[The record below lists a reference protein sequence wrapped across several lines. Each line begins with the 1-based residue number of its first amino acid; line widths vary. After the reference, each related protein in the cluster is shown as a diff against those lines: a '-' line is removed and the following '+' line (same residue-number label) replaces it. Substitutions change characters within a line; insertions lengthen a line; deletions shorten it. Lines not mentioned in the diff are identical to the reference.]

1 MSPEIQS
8 KYSTHSQSSDGGN
21 EVTDKATASADNEDK
36 PSAEANDEDSS
47 RLDETKQPED
57 KPSS

>member
-21 EVTDKATASADNEDK
+21 EVTDKATANADK
-36 PSAEANDEDSS
+36 PSVEANDEDSS

>member
-21 EVTDKATASADNEDK
+21 EVTDKANADNEDK